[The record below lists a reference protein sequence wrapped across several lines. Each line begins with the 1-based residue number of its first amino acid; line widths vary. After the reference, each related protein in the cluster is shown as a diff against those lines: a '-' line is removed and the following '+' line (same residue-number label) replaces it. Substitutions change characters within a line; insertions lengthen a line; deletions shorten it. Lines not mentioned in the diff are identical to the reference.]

1 LSEFREAFMRARRR
15 VDEGEDPEV
24 VVPDVI
30 AAAEAQEEIEMAE
43 RLYGDVAEAEAEDE
57 EQDG

>member
-15 VDEGEDPEV
+15 VDEGEDPEL

-30 AAAEAQEEIEMAE
+30 AAAEAPEEIEMAE
-43 RLYGDVAEAEAEDE
+43 RLYGDVAEDE